1 MIKRVYIE
9 ITNICDLSCPF
20 CRKNTRTPSFMDPS
34 FFREILSQALRI
46 TDHIYLH
53 VQGEP
58 FLHPQFDEI
67 LHICDQAAARVHLVT
82 NGSFL
87 NRCPDLLKHP
97 CLATIAVSM
106 QSVCARPS
114 DTLEDYYSNVIKTA
128 KDASAL
134 QSPDIDLRFWR
145 SDTTEDPNTAWCLGQ
160 LQKQFMF
167 RDTKRRN
174 SKCILPHVYV
184 SFANDFTWP
193 EITATEADKGT
204 CLGGREQI
212 AVLCDGT
219 VVPCCLDADGK
230 IPLGTLREK
239 TLAEILNTERYLAL
253 IRGFEQHRLTE
264 DLCRSCTF
272 RRRFNH

>member
-9 ITNICDLSCPF
+9 ITNVCDLSCPF
-20 CRKNTRTPSFMDPS
+20 CRKNTRNSAFMDLP
-34 FFREILSQALRI
+34 FFREILAQALLL

-58 FLHPQFDEI
+58 MLHPQFDEI
-67 LHICDQAAARVHLVT
+67 LTVCDNTAARVHLVT

-87 NRCPDLLKHP
+87 NRYPDLLNHS
-97 CLATIAVSM
+97 CLSTVAVSM
-106 QSVCARPS
+106 QSACARKAE
-114 DTLEDYYSNVIKTA
+114 TLEHYYHSIIKMA
-128 KDASAL
+128 EAASAR

-145 SDTTEDPNTAWCLGQ
+145 SDTRDDPNTAWCLDM
-160 LQKQFMF
+160 LQRDYPF

-193 EITATEADKGT
+193 EIRSTDADTGT

-219 VVPCCLDADGK
+219 VVPCCLDADGR
-230 IPLGTLREK
+230 IPLGSLKEK
-239 TLAEILNTERYLAL
+239 PLSEILKTARYINL

-272 RRRFNH
+272 RNRFDH